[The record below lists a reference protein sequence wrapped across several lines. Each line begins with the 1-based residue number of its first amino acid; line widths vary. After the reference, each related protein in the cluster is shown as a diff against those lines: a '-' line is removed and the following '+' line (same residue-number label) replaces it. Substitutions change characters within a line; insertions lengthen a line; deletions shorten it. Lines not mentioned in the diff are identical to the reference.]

1 MLVRVKPP
9 VGELNEVLDLVKKTE
24 NNPLSKA
31 GCDYFATREKNP
43 RCGFCLR
50 CLWPPIWNNGQ
61 THCSVPEEGN
71 WSERFSTSLRRIGIK
86 KLFGFVLPGQ
96 PCVLLIQWP

>member
-31 GCDYFATREKNP
+31 GCDYFATREQNP

-61 THCSVPEEGN
+61 PIVQCLKREIGASV
-71 WSERFSTSLRRIGIK
+71 F
-86 KLFGFVLPGQ
+86 
-96 PCVLLIQWP
+96 LLH